1 MQDDGLFNISQ
12 HRNNNNYNNH
22 VIHDIDNNLIIL

>member
-12 HRNNNNYNNH
+12 HRNNNNNNH
-22 VIHDIDNNLIIL
+22 DIHDIDNLIIL